1 MIIGIDIGPTLQGVA
16 WLYGGILLFFG
27 CIYFARR

>member
-16 WLYGGILLFFG
+16 FIYAGLAAFFG
-27 CIYFARR
+27 IIYLAKR